1 MFYVS
6 SVIDRDRK
14 IGVTDTKDGIE
25 EFYTDAQIADFLKKD
40 KIDIYGT
47 SYYNYK
53 ANCTA
58 LKINQTLSESK
69 LKTLIA
75 DWGRI
80 HNQWTGHPVEDY
92 LASAKIGTKIIVEY
106 VYTGDG
112 DRRKHRGITRL
123 IKLNYD
129 EWYYG
134 DTDNIASDSNVD
146 NRGAAHCL
154 EVACLCSKLSII
166 LVTQVD

>member
-6 SVIDRDRK
+6 SVIDKDRK
-14 IGVTDTKDGIE
+14 IGVTDTRDGVE

-69 LKTLIA
+69 LKSLIA
-75 DWGRI
+75 DWGRV

-92 LASAKIGTKIIVEY
+92 LASAKIGTKITVDYTY
-106 VYTGDG
+106 VGDG
-112 DRRKHRGITRL
+112 DRRSHRGITRL
-123 IKLNYD
+123 TKLNYD
-129 EWYYG
+129 EWYYQ
-134 DTDNIASDSNVD
+134 DEVNIFSGSKGSS
-146 NRGAAHCL
+146 RFAAHCL
-154 EVACLCSKLSII
+154 EVACLFSRVWDISIM
-166 LVTQVD
+166 